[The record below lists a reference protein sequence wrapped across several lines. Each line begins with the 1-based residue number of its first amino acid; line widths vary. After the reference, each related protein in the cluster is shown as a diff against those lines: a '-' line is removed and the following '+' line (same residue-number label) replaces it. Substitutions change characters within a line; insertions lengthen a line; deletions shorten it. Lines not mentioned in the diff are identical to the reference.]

1 MQWGFIHKLP
11 LNLTQRGFT
20 EEGDI
25 RKEEQRD
32 EQKKYIDE
40 NHKTSHHIVMREEKI
55 YCNIFKED
63 NTHESSQRNDWKYIC
78 PDSNNG

>member
-1 MQWGFIHKLP
+1 MQWGCIHKLP
-11 LNLTQRGFT
+11 LSLTQSGFT

-40 NHKTSHHIVMREEKI
+40 NHKTSHHIVMRAEKI

-63 NTHESSQRNDWKYIC
+63 NTHESSQRNDWKDIC